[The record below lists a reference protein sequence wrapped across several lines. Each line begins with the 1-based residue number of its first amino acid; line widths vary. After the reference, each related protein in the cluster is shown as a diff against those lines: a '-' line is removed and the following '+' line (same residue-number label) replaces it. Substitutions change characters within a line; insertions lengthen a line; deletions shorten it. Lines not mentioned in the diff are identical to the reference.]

1 MWYLSAS
8 DPQSRVGLWVHH
20 EVVAPL
26 DGSAPYRHGWVVVF
40 RHGEPPVLERFG
52 PEPVG
57 SARWLDQHA
66 RRPAERAAVP
76 DPLAA
81 ELLGSPSRGGAER
94 GGAGADDPR
103 TGADLPGT
111 GSERG
116 GAGADD
122 PRAGADGGGTVA
134 VSPSIGADLAG
145 SPRRDL
151 AGHVSSAGTWF
162 DPPELRGV
170 AGRVRWDLQIEMAS
184 VVSEPSAGSVAPLFT
199 FPEWAWRR
207 ELLPGA
213 QVLPVPSAPV
223 HGSVEVDGARIEL
236 SAHCRGGL
244 AHIYGHGSA
253 ERWGWLH
260 ADLGDGD
267 VLEIVSAT
275 GRRPGLERLPPFAFV
290 QLRHG
295 GRDWPADPAAAAV
308 LFRTDLALPR
318 WHVRGTVG
326 RYRLQVDV
334 TIPPE
339 QAVAV
344 RYTDPD
350 RSTATC
356 TNSELADVDI
366 VLEHR
371 RSRWETAA
379 AWHLHGTAHA
389 EVGTRP

>member
-8 DPQSRVGLWVHH
+8 DPEGHLGLWVHH

-26 DGSAPYRHGWVVVF
+26 DGSASYRHGWVAVF

-57 SARWLDQHA
+57 TARVLDQSV

-76 DPLAA
+76 GSL
-81 ELLGSPSRGGAER
+81 EVERLGAPSRGGAAAEWR
-94 GGAGADDPR
+94 GAGAGDPR
-103 TGADLPGT
+103 TGAGRSDAGVEVPG
-111 GSERG
+111 S
-116 GAGADD
+116 
-122 PRAGADGGGTVA
+122 
-134 VSPSIGADLAG
+134 SL
-145 SPRRDL
+145 RRDL
-151 AGHVSSAGTWF
+151 AGHVSPAGTWF
-162 DPPELRGV
+162 DPPELRGT
-170 AGRVRWDLQIEMAS
+170 AGRVRWDLQIEMAP
-184 VVSEPSAGSVAPLFT
+184 VVSERRADALPPPPLFT

-213 QVLPVPSAPV
+213 QMLPVPSAPLR
-223 HGSVEVDGARIEL
+223 GSVGVDGARIEL
-236 SAHCRGGL
+236 SARCRGGL

-267 VLEIVSAT
+267 LLEIVTAT
-275 GRRPGLERLPPFAFV
+275 GRRPGLNKLPPLAFV

-295 GRDWPADPAAAAV
+295 GRDWPVDPAAAAV
-308 LFRTDLALPR
+308 LFRSDLALPHWR
-318 WHVRGTVG
+318 VRGTVG

-344 RYTDPD
+344 GYTDPD
-350 RSTATC
+350 GSTATC

-366 VLEHR
+366 VLERR
-371 RSRWETAA
+371 RSSWETAA
-379 AWHLHGTAHA
+379 TWHLHGTAHA